1 MLNREWKSKLSI
13 ASMFLAPLFL
23 PHLAQADTSSSESPP
38 RYLPGEKIKSGQL
51 PGGYNETAAY
61 FSRDPWNVILTA
73 DYIYWAWQ
81 QEMMAVGTL
90 INPVAQ
96 GSAAFLNGEAQVVL
110 QTPGYASGF
119 QVGVGC
125 NLRGMDDWNLFAE
138 YTWYHNSDEMHTRPS
153 FPQIFAV
160 SPSVTQHVEG
170 SDPGVLLSRN
180 MYSSTSLHFNNV
192 DLVLQ
197 RPFYFGRKLTANF
210 TAGLEALWINEHFTA
225 NGNNLLFV
233 SVNDAIFNVVDG
245 SFTSKMQQESWALGP
260 KFGFDSSWLLGYG
273 LKIMGS
279 VSLSALYTSYITLTS
294 SVTGAI
300 SDINIANFTLDQ
312 TDNYN
317 TVNPV
322 GTAALGLGWGS
333 YLYKDKFHFDLSA
346 SYDFQ
351 VFWNQN
357 VMGVLLE
364 SNGSP
369 GNMSLRGLNV
379 QARFDF

>member
-1 MLNREWKSKLSI
+1 MLNREWKAKLSVV
-13 ASMFLAPLFL
+13 SLFLAPLFS
-23 PHLAQADTSSSESPP
+23 PYFAQADTSSSENLSS
-38 RYLPGEKIKSGQL
+38 YLPGDKIKPGQL
-51 PGGYNETAAY
+51 PGGYNETASY
-61 FSRDPWNVILTA
+61 LCQDPWKVMLTG

-96 GSAAFLNGEAQVVL
+96 GTAALLNGQAQVVL
-110 QTPGYASGF
+110 QSPGYASGF
-119 QVGVGC
+119 QLGVGC

-138 YTWYHNSDEMHTRPS
+138 YTWYHNFDAMRTIPS
-153 FPQIFAV
+153 FPEIFAV
-160 SPSVTQHVEG
+160 SPSLTSHVEG

-180 MYSSTSLHFNNV
+180 MYSSASLHFNNV

-210 TAGLEALWINEHFTA
+210 VAGLEALWISEKFKA
-225 NGNNLLFV
+225 NGGGLLFISTDSTSFGPV
-233 SVNDAIFNVVDG
+233 RG
-245 SFTSKMQQESWALGP
+245 SFNSEIKQKSWALGP

-273 LKIMGS
+273 LKIIGS
-279 VSLSALYTSYITLTS
+279 VSLSALYTSYITLQS
-294 SVTGAI
+294 SVTGSI
-300 SDINIANFTLDQ
+300 SDINVANFTLSQ
-312 TDNYN
+312 EDNYN

-322 GTAALGLGWGS
+322 GAAALGLGWGS
-333 YLYKDKFHFDLSA
+333 YLYKDAFHFDISA
-346 SYDFQ
+346 AYDFQ

-357 VMGVLLE
+357 IMGVLLE
-364 SNGSP
+364 NNGSP